1 VTLSIATR
9 RRAPVSTA
17 CALVGL
23 AVAVALV
30 VGGPPGVDQPAHLFQ
45 TWFFEHV
52 GFGLWNNL
60 WYAGRYE
67 FVNYSLLYYPLA
79 SIVPQP
85 VIAIASCAIMAGGFA
100 VAARREWGDAAN
112 VPSIAWAVMAP
123 AVTMISGDYPFL
135 AGAAAAVAAPV
146 LLQRGNRTWAL
157 IAMVISLGFSP
168 LAFVLGVAVIAGS
181 IAGRPR
187 PLAILL
193 EHRFAVAGF
202 VAVGVIAVVAQ
213 RVFVSG
219 GAYPYHLTD
228 FSVAV
233 AYSLAGLYLAGGS
246 AQARPLRT
254 LFAAYLVLNVVA
266 FAMTS
271 PLGSNSTRL
280 FGLGGVPLLWLAA
293 NIGVRR
299 ARWLVASL
307 LALTLVIQVYPFA
320 QDAYASWQDPAA
332 NSSYWT
338 PVLRFL
344 STHRD
349 LQHRVEVVATW
360 GHWEAYYLA
369 RHDVPLA
376 RGWFRQDDFPTN
388 SVLYHPN
395 LTGPEYRAWLRSLGV
410 RYVFL
415 PDTAL
420 DYSAVSEA
428 ALLRSGRSGLQMVA
442 RLPHWAVYQ
451 LPHPTGIVAAPA
463 GDRGRILRFGPTTVR
478 LAVSGP
484 GTYLLR
490 VRYSPYWEPSGNV
503 CATPAPD
510 GMTWLHAPR
519 AGAITL
525 QIDPT
530 VGEMAQALAGD
541 TPTRAC

>member
-1 VTLSIATR
+1 
-9 RRAPVSTA
+9 
-17 CALVGL
+17 
-23 AVAVALV
+23 
-30 VGGPPGVDQPAHLFQ
+30 
-45 TWFFEHV
+45 
-52 GFGLWNNL
+52 
-60 WYAGRYE
+60 
-67 FVNYSLLYYPLA
+67 
-79 SIVPQP
+79 
-85 VIAIASCAIMAGGFA
+85 
-100 VAARREWGDAAN
+100 
-112 VPSIAWAVMAP
+112 
-123 AVTMISGDYPFL
+123 
-135 AGAAAAVAAPV
+135 
-146 LLQRGNRTWAL
+146 
-157 IAMVISLGFSP
+157 
-168 LAFVLGVAVIAGS
+168 VLGVAVIAGS

-349 LQHRVEVVATW
+349 LQ
-360 GHWEAYYLA
+360 
-369 RHDVPLA
+369 
-376 RGWFRQDDFPTN
+376 RGA
-388 SVLYHPN
+388 
-395 LTGPEYRAWLRSLGV
+395 G
-410 RYVFL
+410 
-415 PDTAL
+415 
-420 DYSAVSEA
+420 
-428 ALLRSGRSGLQMVA
+428 SGR
-442 RLPHWAVYQ
+442 
-451 LPHPTGIVAAPA
+451 
-463 GDRGRILRFGPTTVR
+463 TTSR
-478 LAVSGP
+478 
-484 GTYLLR
+484 R
-490 VRYSPYWEPSGNV
+490 
-503 CATPAPD
+503 TPCS
-510 GMTWLHAPR
+510 T
-519 AGAITL
+519 
-525 QIDPT
+525 
-530 VGEMAQALAGD
+530 
-541 TPTRAC
+541 TRT